1 MTTVNITK
9 TQNTIDVT
17 DNNVTTTV
25 KVPETSVVTAITAG
39 PQGANASL
47 INTDNAVNKSIV
59 YYDSSSSSL
68 KADTTWTT
76 DNHVDGGNF

>member
-39 PQGANASL
+39 PQGANAAM
-47 INTDNAVNKSIV
+47 IDTDNAVNKSIV
-59 YYDSSSSSL
+59 YYDGSSSSL
-68 KADTTWTT
+68 KANSTWTT
-76 DNHVDGGNF
+76 DNLVDGGNF

>member
-25 KVPETSVVTAITAG
+25 KVPETSVVTAITVG
-39 PQGANASL
+39 PQGANAAM
-47 INTDNAVNKSIV
+47 IDTDNAVNKSIV
-59 YYDSSSSSL
+59 YYDGSSSSL
-68 KADTTWTT
+68 KANSTWTT
-76 DNHVDGGNF
+76 DTLTNGGNF